1 MSSNPI
7 EPAATPAKT
16 AKSVR
21 RASQLPTNAI
31 ALAEVATNA
40 AKAWQGSELPALL
53 WLTKTD
59 FAAQAASFAESRDE
73 ADAAGDA
80 RTPQAKRLKA
90 LDALLD
96 KSLTYVKGYL
106 AEAKDDKTAY
116 YGEFGIE
123 KLGKAYR
130 LPRTRNERVKALD
143 KLLLALKAHKFDK
156 NKYGTAH
163 WEPLVAEYKQLVA
176 QSTEASGQR
185 SGKVSSKDQGEEQ
198 LRKALRALIHHIK
211 AQFPD
216 TFEAKLREFGF
227 QKESY

>member
-1 MSSNPI
+1 MSSKATESAAAPT
-7 EPAATPAKT
+7 EPT
-16 AKSVR
+16 KSVN
-21 RASQLPTNAI
+21 RASQLPTSAI

-40 AKAWQGSELPALL
+40 AKAWQASELPVLL
-53 WLTKTD
+53 WLSKTD
-59 FAAQAASFAESRDE
+59 FAAQAAAFAESRDE

-80 RTPQAKRLKA
+80 RTPQSRRLQT
-90 LDALLD
+90 LDTLLNQ
-96 KSLTYVKGYL
+96 SLRYVKGYL
-106 AEAKDDKTAY
+106 AEANDDKKAY

-123 KLGKAYR
+123 KVNKSYQ
-130 LPRTRNERVKALD
+130 LPRHRTERVKSLD
-143 KLLLALKAHKFDK
+143 KLLKALKAHKFDK

-163 WEPLVAEYKQLVA
+163 WEPLITEYKALVKD
-176 QSTEASGQR
+176 SSDTSGER

-198 LRKALRALIHHIK
+198 VRKALRALIHHIK